1 MQSIESNTAEE
12 VEAVNDQLLKEEEM
26 TDDDD
31 IAAAANSRN
40 DEASGN
46 NMDDTE
52 DFFDWEKIVHEA
64 ENGEDDS
71 SSFHMD
77 GVDDVMTDD
86 ELLDYVSDDESVLN
100 DWEQLIEMKPRG
112 YKPELPPP
120 NELSEDSKALL
131 FWRHEGEGKSF
142 SDWKIKVEAETTE
155 DCRETNATIYN
166 VHRLTLA
173 MGPKKSGYFEAL
185 LQSDSYSENSD
196 CTSTVKLPKEVG
208 KQFPEFLDYLYAQPV
223 ESKFVINFDN
233 WKSMKYLANYF
244 LVPRLTEAVAEFIEK
259 DMECHNLEHMENYIS
274 EFHRDISDDMS
285 RRILPKAVLI
295 CAELLQSI
303 EVDSPL
309 LMSIPPAMFRSI
321 ITRVH
326 IDENDNQTAL
336 HTCSLV
342 AAYLEHN
349 VEDKSVFDIY
359 FCEVMPSGPWFACLD
374 ESEDTTIE
382 LALTWFRLMTK
393 KGWNL
398 EDDDE
403 SCFRFFYIERVNWD
417 LSIIISDYL
426 RSKAPSLKMMERIVR
441 GVPSDIV
448 AKCFK
453 ESVDEARMLREG
465 EDDESED
472 DEGLATKDIEFVR
485 DQSRWGWEDAVRA
498 LKVNGRDA
506 TKLSDILKA
515 DDIPGAVTLNL
526 LDGVWKYHFFLVSL
540 KRRVAGRLHILAPVF
555 DSRVLVYINVDF
567 LL

>member
-1 MQSIESNTAEE
+1 
-12 VEAVNDQLLKEEEM
+12 M

-40 DEASGN
+40 EGAN
-46 NMDDTE
+46 NMDDAE

-71 SSFHMD
+71 SSFDMEE
-77 GVDDVMTDD
+77 VEDVPTDD
-86 ELLDYVSDDESVLN
+86 ELLDYVSDDESVFDFL
-100 DWEQLIEMKPRG
+100 DERIEMKAKG

-131 FWRHEGEGKSF
+131 FWRHEGEEKSF

-155 DCRETNATIYN
+155 DCSEENVTIYN
-166 VHRLTLA
+166 VHRFALA

-185 LQSDSYSENSD
+185 LQSDSYTENSD
-196 CTSTVKLPKEVG
+196 CMSTVKLPKEVA
-208 KQFPEFLDYLYAQPV
+208 KQFPDFLDYLYAQPL

-259 DMECHNLEHMENYIS
+259 DMEYHNLEHMEKYIS
-274 EFHRDISDDMS
+274 EFHRDIGDDMS
-285 RRILPKAVLI
+285 RRILPKAVLV

-321 ITRVH
+321 IMRVCVMNKH
-326 IDENDNQTAL
+326 EHEVL

-349 VEDKSVFDIY
+349 VEDKSVFDVY
-359 FCEVMPSGPWFACLD
+359 FCTNVPIGPWTCHLD

-398 EDDDE
+398 EDDYE
-403 SCFRFFYIERVNWD
+403 SYFCFDYINRVKQD
-417 LSIIISDYL
+417 LAGIISDYL
-426 RSKAPSLKMMERIVR
+426 RSKTPSLEMMERIVR
-441 GVPSDIV
+441 DTPGDIV
-448 AKCFK
+448 ARCFRD
-453 ESVDEARMLREG
+453 SVDEARTLRER

-472 DEGLATKDIEFVR
+472 
-485 DQSRWGWEDAVRA
+485 
-498 LKVNGRDA
+498 N
-506 TKLSDILKA
+506 
-515 DDIPGAVTLNL
+515 
-526 LDGVWKYHFFLVSL
+526 
-540 KRRVAGRLHILAPVF
+540 
-555 DSRVLVYINVDF
+555 
-567 LL
+567 